1 MKKIIISMFVLFISL
16 LQAQDFK
23 LAGGGGYKKPIMKI
37 IKIYEKKTGK
47 QIEPIFGN
55 IKQISMQTQ
64 NSDIALIIGDKKFL
78 QTKSGL
84 KIAKYIFLGN
94 GHLVIAFAK
103 GIRMNNINDLKNS
116 KIQKIVMPQPQKT
129 GYGTA
134 GMQFLHATKLYKN
147 IKDKLYIVSAMPQ
160 AANYVA
166 SGNVDAGV
174 LNLTSAL
181 IFKKEL
187 GGYIKINKSLYK
199 PINIVAGELPNC
211 KQNDIC
217 RNFVKFLMSKKSKK
231 IFKQYGM

>member
-1 MKKIIISMFVLFISL
+1 MKKIIISVFALFISL
-16 LQAQDFK
+16 SQAQDFK
-23 LAGGGGYKKPIMKI
+23 LAGAGGYKKPIMKI
-37 IKIYEKKTGK
+37 IKTYEKKTGK
-47 QIEPIFGN
+47 QLEPIFGN
-55 IKQISMQTQ
+55 IKQISLQAQ
-64 NSDIALIIGDKKFL
+64 NSNIALIIGDKKFL

-84 KIAKYIFLGN
+84 KIIKYIFLGE

-103 GIRMNNINDLKNS
+103 GIKMTSVNDLKNS

-134 GMQFLHATKLYKN
+134 GMQFLHATKLYKS

-166 SGNVDAGV
+166 SGDVDAGV

-187 GGYIKINKSLYK
+187 GGYIKINKSLYE
-199 PINIVAGELPNC
+199 PINIVAGELSNC
-211 KQNDIC
+211 KQNKTC
-217 RNFVKFLMSKKSKK
+217 KNFVKFLMSKKSKK

>member
-1 MKKIIISMFVLFISL
+1 MKKIIISVFVLFISL

-23 LAGGGGYKKPIMKI
+23 LAGAGGYKKPIMKI

-55 IKQISMQTQ
+55 IKQISMQAQ

-84 KIAKYIFLGN
+84 KIVKYIFLAK

-103 GIRMNNINDLKNS
+103 GIKMNSINDLKNS

-134 GMQFLHATKLYKN
+134 GMQFFHATKLYKN

-166 SGNVDAGV
+166 SGDVDAGV

-187 GGYIKINKSLYK
+187 GGYIKIDKSLYK

-211 KQNDIC
+211 KQNVIC
-217 RNFVKFLMSKKSKK
+217 KDFVKFLMSKKSKK